1 MPSVT
6 LSPERRKQL
15 IGAGMLL
22 VYAVLTLIGA
32 THHELWFDE
41 AQAWGIARDAT
52 LDTFTDILRHEGH
65 PALWYLILM
74 PFAKAGMH
82 CEVIN
87 IISWLFSVAAA
98 GLFVWKAPFGIV
110 FKAAVLFSSGF
121 LYFNSVNSRVY
132 CLIPLLL
139 FLIAIV
145 YPKRDKYAPI
155 YGLLV
160 GLLANTHIMMCGLV
174 GVLGIFMLIEL
185 VQGIRR
191 DGLKKSAGKIA
202 GLVIAGVLV
211 IAMILPLLGSLSSN
225 NMVNENSI
233 SAFSLITGPLWTFA
247 HIGVYLTPEANAF
260 GAILGIFLILAL
272 AALFSYKR
280 AFIMSVAF
288 TVMYGVII
296 EGIWYT
302 TQLRAPVFLYTFVA
316 IFWIAVENEKPRKLH
331 IPDKNLGSIG
341 KKLILGVKKF
351 YSAPKK
357 TVSLFLGIMLFA
369 SLPAGAYWL
378 YYDCFNETVKS
389 ESAAKFISEK
399 LPQDAVVIVGDQ
411 ACIQINAYTPKT
423 RFYSLELQRFITFSP
438 HEIAPETPDKAKIRS
453 DLSDFPNLYFVR
465 CSDKP
470 REDTSEQNNRV
481 YCESAEKTPPY
492 AFSGT
497 VEILKVSLDELIK
510 DFI

>member
-1 MPSVT
+1 MSSVT
-6 LSPERRKQL
+6 LSPDRRKQL

-52 LDTFTDILRHEGH
+52 LDTFADIMQHEGH
-65 PALWYLILM
+65 PALWYLVLM

-87 IISWLFSVAAA
+87 IIGWLFSVAAA
-98 GLFVWKAPFGIV
+98 GIFVWKAPFGLV
-110 FKAAVLFSSGF
+110 VKAAMLFSSGF

-185 VQGIRR
+185 VQGIKR
-191 DGLKKSAGKIA
+191 DGLKKSSGKIA
-202 GLVIAGVLV
+202 GTVIAGVLV

-225 NMVNENSI
+225 NMVNESGI
-233 SAFSLITGPLWTFA
+233 SATKIITGPLWTFA
-247 HIGVYLTPEANAF
+247 HIGVYLTPGENAF
-260 GAILGIFLILAL
+260 GAVLGIFLILAL

-280 AFIMSVAF
+280 AFIMSVGF
-288 TVMYGVII
+288 TVMYGLIV

-302 TQLRAPVFLYTFVA
+302 TQLRAPVFLYTLVA
-316 IFWIAVENEKPRKLH
+316 ILWIAVENEKPRKLNL
-331 IPDKNLGSIG
+331 PDKNLGNIG
-341 KKLILGVKKF
+341 KKLFPVISRAF
-351 YSAPKK
+351 SAPQK

-378 YYDCFNETVKS
+378 YYDCFNETAKT
-389 ESAAKFISEK
+389 EAAAKFISEE
-399 LPQDAVVIVGDQ
+399 LPQDAVIVVGHQ
-411 ACIQINAYTPKT
+411 VCIQFGTYTPQT
-423 RFYSLELQRFITFSP
+423 RFYSLELQKFITFNP
-438 HEIAPETPDKAKIRS
+438 HEIPPETPDKEKIRS
-453 DLSDFPNLYFVR
+453 DLSGFSNLYYLRFGIE
-465 CSDKP
+465 SF
-470 REDTSEQNNRV
+470 EDIGKLNERV
-481 YCESAEKTPPY
+481 FCETAKTPPQVMT
-492 AFSGT
+492 GT
-497 VEILKVSLDELIK
+497 VEIFKVSLDELIN